1 MALKRRQKISPNFS
15 MASMTDIIFLLLIFF
30 MITSTMVSPNA
41 IKVLL
46 PQGRQQ
52 TSAKP
57 LTRVIID
64 KNLNFY
70 TAFGN
75 EDEMPIDLEELPAF
89 LQRCAEKEPDMY
101 VALYADDEFDKL
113 IDQARMLFDQDLA
126 DNNSKDDYKKSV
138 ETSIAD
144 YKNRSFK
151 IRQTNVCDSDD
162 VKYLTDDSNGDKLAY
177 VTASYF
183 TEENKKFDKTY
194 QMYVLRKDDNG
205 DWKIRTFYKIKG
217 NSTEEE

>member
-1 MALKRRQKISPNFS
+1 MALKRRHKISPNFS

-75 EDEMPIDLEELPAF
+75 EDEMPIDLD
-89 LQRCAEKEPDMY
+89 AEKEPDMY
-101 VALYADDEFDKL
+101 VALYADEAVPYREIVRVLNIANENHFK
-113 IDQARMLFDQDLA
+113 MVLA
-126 DNNSKDDYKKSV
+126 TRPPEKK
-138 ETSIAD
+138 
-144 YKNRSFK
+144 R
-151 IRQTNVCDSDD
+151 
-162 VKYLTDDSNGDKLAY
+162 
-177 VTASYF
+177 
-183 TEENKKFDKTY
+183 
-194 QMYVLRKDDNG
+194 
-205 DWKIRTFYKIKG
+205 
-217 NSTEEE
+217 